1 MTKTN
6 KMMCMGAIA
15 AVLLAGS
22 CAAPMN
28 DGSITAD
35 PEFNHPIS
43 VAPDMRSLRV
53 SYAGDGLS
61 TQEAEK
67 FDSFVAGYQERG
79 NGSISISAPAGPGA
93 AEAIRFFGE
102 RLANLGVPRS
112 HILVGTHDVTG
123 GDSRVEI
130 GYVGYKAHVEGCAGG
145 NDWSKDWSD
154 TSDNQPTPSFGCSVQ
169 NNIAAMV
176 ADPRDLV
183 QPRTMDASDAPRRAT
198 VLGHYEKGEVTQADK
213 HTADKGQEQSGTSSS
228 VQ

>member
-6 KMMCMGAIA
+6 KLMCMGALA

-28 DGSITAD
+28 NANSPAD
-35 PEFNHPIS
+35 PEINHPIS
-43 VAPDMRSLRV
+43 VTPDMRSLRV

-61 TQEAEK
+61 VDETQK

-112 HILVGTHDVTG
+112 RILVGTHDVTG

-130 GYVGYKAHVEGCAGG
+130 GYVAYVARTAPCG
-145 NDWSKDWSD
+145 DWSKDLSETASNLPGPD
-154 TSDNQPTPSFGCSVQ
+154 FGCSTQ
-169 NNIAAMV
+169 HNLAAMV
-176 ADPRDLV
+176 ADPRDLLG
-183 QPRTMDASDAPRRAT
+183 PRDQGPADATRRTT
-198 VLGHYEKGEVTQADK
+198 VVGKYEKGESTGAVKSQD
-213 HTADKGQEQSGTSSS
+213 QSATVSSMS
-228 VQ
+228 N

>member
-6 KMMCMGAIA
+6 KMMCIGAIA
-15 AVLLAGS
+15 AALLAGS
-22 CAAPMN
+22 CAAPST
-28 DGSITAD
+28 DGRITAD
-35 PEFNHPIS
+35 TEFNHPIS

-123 GDSRVEI
+123 GDSRVEV
-130 GYVGYKAHVEGCAGG
+130 GHVAYVARTAPCTDWSQDMSESATNLPPPNFGCA
-145 NDWSKDWSD
+145 
-154 TSDNQPTPSFGCSVQ
+154 TQQ
-169 NNIAAMV
+169 NVAAMV
-176 ADPRDLV
+176 ADPRDLLG
-183 QPRTMDASDAPRRAT
+183 PRDQGPADATRRTT
-198 VLGHYEKGEVTQADK
+198 VIGKYEKGEATGAAK
-213 HTADKGQEQSGTSSS
+213 SPEQSATVSQMSN
-228 VQ
+228 

>member
-6 KMMCMGAIA
+6 KMMCMGALA

-28 DGSITAD
+28 DGNITID
-35 PEFNHPIS
+35 PEANHPIS
-43 VAPDMRSLRV
+43 VSPDMRTMRV

-61 TQEAEK
+61 TDEAQK

-112 HILVGTHDVTG
+112 RILVGTHDVTG

-130 GYVGYKAHVEGCAGG
+130 GYVAYVAHTDPCGQWTKDLSEVASNLPAPNFGCA
-145 NDWSKDWSD
+145 
-154 TSDNQPTPSFGCSVQ
+154 TQQ
-169 NNIAAMV
+169 NIAAMV
-176 ADPRDLV
+176 ADPRDLLG
-183 QPRTMDASDAPRRAT
+183 PRDQGPADATRRTT
-198 VLGHYEKGEVTQADK
+198 VIGKYEKGETTGATKAPD
-213 HTADKGQEQSGTSSS
+213 QSATISQIGN
-228 VQ
+228 